1 MTSLEI
7 LMRCGWDVADA
18 LEITKGRRRIMV
30 EPTTPIAD
38 ANERKYRGMNIPTE
52 DWMRRTFERL
62 VVDGEDV
69 YVDLM
74 AGSFSDWNE
83 VTQVLSGV
91 HLTDGEK
98 VEIPH

>member
-30 EPTTPIAD
+30 EPTLPIAD
-38 ANERKYRGMNIPTE
+38 ANELKYRGLNIPTE
-52 DWMRRTFERL
+52 DWI
-62 VVDGEDV
+62 
-69 YVDLM
+69 
-74 AGSFSDWNE
+74 GSFSDWNE

-91 HLTDGEK
+91 HLTDEKK

>member
-1 MTSLEI
+1 
-7 LMRCGWDVADA
+7 
-18 LEITKGRRRIMV
+18 MV
-30 EPTTPIAD
+30 EPTMPIAD

-52 DWMRRTFERL
+52 DWMRRNFERL

-74 AGSFSDWNE
+74 VGSFSDWNE

-91 HLTDGEK
+91 HLTDGKK